1 MATTQEQ
8 QYARRTAR
16 GTILYHLYRMQDLG
30 LNDPATPARATRIAI
45 QAGLGATGMLPPPE
59 LECSSLRWLE
69 QSGYVTVDWAMD
81 DQRSYESAEITLK
94 GLNLCESKTARQDE
108 QGLNLPPRR

>member
-1 MATTQEQ
+1 
-8 QYARRTAR
+8 
-16 GTILYHLYRMQDLG
+16 
-30 LNDPATPARATRIAI
+30 
-45 QAGLGATGMLPPPE
+45 
-59 LECSSLRWLE
+59 
-69 QSGYVTVDWAMD
+69 MD